1 MSGFC
6 PRRKAESISFHAPS
20 SADRMGAAIEFGQ
33 FRVPDVEVNI
43 VPNMAMDALLGM
55 SVLRAMD
62 IRQTDGVMRLSQR

>member
-1 MSGFC
+1 
-6 PRRKAESISFHAPS
+6 
-20 SADRMGAAIEFGQ
+20 MGAAIEFGQ